1 MSWKQVIVIV
11 GIWLS
16 VSVASEP
23 RSHLDLNS
31 NFQQELNGQCPYGYV
46 LKEGDIPGSGL
57 SLETVEATIADCSHR
72 CNNKPNCCSFE
83 YSQTEKKCNLNTGCT
98 PTTGIILDQGSLP
111 WLFCTKGDSCVFLFY
126 GDYYLG
132 SPKCLSFFL
141 CLILIYYFICIG
153 EGIGTQMS

>member
-1 MSWKQVIVIV
+1 MSWKQVIVMV

-16 VSVASEP
+16 VTVASES

-31 NFQQELNGQCPYGYV
+31 NFQQLNGQCPYGYV

-57 SLETVEATIADCSHR
+57 SFETVEATIADCSNR

-98 PTTGIILDQGSLP
+98 STTGQGSLP
-111 WLFCTKGDSCVFLFY
+111 WLFCTKGNSCVFFMVWRL
-126 GDYYLG
+126 LG
-132 SPKCLSFFL
+132 SPKCLSFYL
-141 CLILIYYFICIG
+141 CLISFYRYWK
-153 EGIGTQMS
+153 SNRN